1 MTRAISVL
9 VATLVLLSVGWY
21 VGHLPV
27 RRNADR
33 MRTMES
39 AFQDEILDLTER
51 ALLAEGRGY
60 LWQARAELVLAGH
73 EIDQRNF
80 SSASRH
86 AQAARDLVVRAA
98 GVPGLR
104 IDLERVQTAMDSAMP
119 RLGAMDPAAGEDVRR
134 AASELERLLERT
146 GQA

>member
-27 RRNADR
+27 RRQADR
-33 MRTMES
+33 MKTMES
-39 AFQDEILDLTER
+39 AFQDELLELTER

-60 LWQARAELVLAGH
+60 LWQARAELVLAAH

-80 SSASRH
+80 GSASRH

-104 IDLERVQTAMDSAMP
+104 LNLETTQNAMDAAMTK
-119 RLGAMDPAAGEDVRR
+119 LGAMDPAGRESVLR